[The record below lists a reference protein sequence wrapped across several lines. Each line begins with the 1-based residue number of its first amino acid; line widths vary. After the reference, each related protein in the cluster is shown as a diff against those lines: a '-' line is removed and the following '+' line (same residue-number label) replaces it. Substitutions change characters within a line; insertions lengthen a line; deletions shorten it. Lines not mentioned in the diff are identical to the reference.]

1 MRGTKHLSPSPR
13 GPGRRAHHHIVQGEG
28 DLGERAIDA
37 PRVAVVNSRSLVGVG
52 YDDAVQPATLSVALG
67 PWFDAL
73 PPVDV

>member
-1 MRGTKHLSPSPR
+1 M
-13 GPGRRAHHHIVQGEG
+13 QGEG
-28 DLGERAIDA
+28 DRGERAIDA

-52 YDDAVQPATLSVALG
+52 YDDAVQPATVSVALG